1 MESPNG
7 LFISLKTFLVFSRD
21 FVKYDETYEIII
33 LPNFTSMIYPSV
45 DLPEQIIKSITGI
58 LEAESAIK
66 IAEREALAGTWD
78 GKARIITKHATTL
91 RQLNNGKKIPP
102 SNWKCEKCDLTQ
114 NLWLNLTDGSILCGR
129 KFFNGTGGTI
139 TKKGNGDVYSY
150 DENDMVDDPNLIIHL
165 SH

>member
-1 MESPNG
+1 MKVYFH
-7 LFISLKTFLVFSRD
+7 LIHCRD